1 MNTGMITYLKRRFS
15 SGDLQGELAD
25 KRMQEGLPSFL
36 RFGSTTQSGQSY
48 QQYQQQSSNI
58 QTTGQG
64 YSNQPQDFS
73 STGPANY
80 DMRYGSTAPTMA
92 EQFSSSQ
99 TATTTANHT
108 PGSVGRGRG
117 AYPSA
122 PTSPTRGMGL
132 GASLMGPMGSLTG
145 QISNTLMRS
154 FNTAASTAQ
163 NISGKMSS
171 KDHQKILLVIDDTQ
185 TDWCKYFRGKKL
197 MGDWEIK
204 VEQAQFSEISMTAY
218 SEQGCVV
225 SIYSD
230 QIRSKPLKS
239 FKPDFV
245 LIRQHPSDLKE
256 NWQPILTGLMY
267 GGTPCMNTLH
277 AIYNMKNRPWLFAH
291 LLMIRN
297 RLGKENFPLIS
308 QTYHTSHKEMVV
320 APAFPVIV
328 KVGVGHRGEGK
339 VKADTPFIYQ
349 DLVGLM
355 ISGQTYAT
363 TEPFIDANCDL
374 HVQKIGTNYKAFMRK
389 AISGNW
395 KSNTGSALLEKVPM
409 NDKFKI
415 WIDEVS
421 RLFGGLD
428 ICSIDA
434 LQSRS
439 GEYFIYEANG
449 SDMTLYGDSQE
460 TDRTEIAELV
470 MQRMQSITYSSSIP
484 KVPSLQTIGRTS
496 ETEKPVG
503 IGIGSATPAAQPS
516 IGPSAVHP
524 TYNPPFQQLPSQ
536 PYSQVHQSQ
545 PVNVQQSLQP
555 QVTQKYPPSTG
566 ITSNTNSLIGE
577 PIGSVSPAL
586 SKHSDPGFVTSFGSP
601 NSSLSSR
608 ADTPHQ
614 TSFSTPVTTAASRGH
629 STASENSDIG
639 YRSNIGGLSSMQN
652 TTHTNYSSH
661 TWDQSSSSG
670 LFSPSKIPP
679 MDSTTKPN
687 LMNQQPSAG
696 FDASDHTTGTKMM
709 SSPQQSF
716 GSSFSSNVPYSTEKL
731 GNDVSRKPTGQT
743 TSGLDRPNVPPR
755 QTSLRTGPSTED
767 TDDTMKNLRK
777 TFAGIFGDL

>member
-230 QIRSKPLKS
+230 QIRSKPLRS

-439 GEYFIYEANG
+439 GEYFIYEVI
-449 SDMTLYGDSQE
+449 TL
-460 TDRTEIAELV
+460 EIWN
-470 MQRMQSITYSSSIP
+470 INY
-484 KVPSLQTIGRTS
+484 TI
-496 ETEKPVG
+496 
-503 IGIGSATPAAQPS
+503 A
-516 IGPSAVHP
+516 
-524 TYNPPFQQLPSQ
+524 
-536 PYSQVHQSQ
+536 
-545 PVNVQQSLQP
+545 
-555 QVTQKYPPSTG
+555 
-566 ITSNTNSLIGE
+566 
-577 PIGSVSPAL
+577 
-586 SKHSDPGFVTSFGSP
+586 
-601 NSSLSSR
+601 
-608 ADTPHQ
+608 
-614 TSFSTPVTTAASRGH
+614 
-629 STASENSDIG
+629 
-639 YRSNIGGLSSMQN
+639 
-652 TTHTNYSSH
+652 
-661 TWDQSSSSG
+661 
-670 LFSPSKIPP
+670 
-679 MDSTTKPN
+679 
-687 LMNQQPSAG
+687 
-696 FDASDHTTGTKMM
+696 
-709 SSPQQSF
+709 
-716 GSSFSSNVPYSTEKL
+716 
-731 GNDVSRKPTGQT
+731 
-743 TSGLDRPNVPPR
+743 
-755 QTSLRTGPSTED
+755 
-767 TDDTMKNLRK
+767 
-777 TFAGIFGDL
+777 

>member
-1 MNTGMITYLKRRFS
+1 MITYLKRRFS

-36 RFGSTTQSGQSY
+36 RFGSTTQSGQPV
-48 QQYQQQSSNI
+48 QQYQQQSHNI
-58 QTTGQG
+58 QTTGQS
-64 YSNQPQDFS
+64 YSTQPQDFS
-73 STGPANY
+73 STRPSNQNI
-80 DMRYGSTAPTMA
+80 RYGMTSPSMA
-92 EQFSSSQ
+92 DHISGSQ
-99 TATTTANHT
+99 TASTEANHIA
-108 PGSVGRGRG
+108 GSVGRGRG

-122 PTSPTRGMGL
+122 PTSPTRNTGL
-132 GASLMGPMGSLTG
+132 GASLMGPMGNLTG
-145 QISNTLMRS
+145 QISNTLMRG
-154 FNTAASTAQ
+154 FNTAASTAH
-163 NISGKMSS
+163 NISEKISLRE
-171 KDHQKILLVIDDTQ
+171 HQKILLVIDDTQ

-197 MGDWEIK
+197 LGDWEIK
-204 VEQAQFSEISMTAY
+204 VEQAQFSEISLTAY

-225 SIYSD
+225 SIFHD
-230 QIRSKPLKS
+230 QIRSKPLKT

-245 LIRQHPSDLKE
+245 LIRQHPSDLNE
-256 NWQPILTGLMY
+256 DWQPILTGLMY

-277 AIYNMKNRPWLFAH
+277 AMYNMKNRPWLFAH

-320 APAFPVIV
+320 APAFPVVV

-339 VKADTPFIYQ
+339 IKADTPFIYQ
-349 DLVGLM
+349 DLISLM
-355 ISGQTYAT
+355 ISGHTYST

-409 NDKFKI
+409 NDKFKL

-434 LQSRS
+434 LQSKS

-460 TDRTEIAELV
+460 IDRTEIAELV
-470 MQRMQSITYSSSIP
+470 IQRMQSIAYSSSLP
-484 KVPSLQTIGRTS
+484 KAPSLQTISRTD
-496 ETEKPVG
+496 ETERPAG
-503 IGIGSATPAAQPS
+503 IVMGGSTSIPQTS
-516 IGPSAVHP
+516 IGAGVVHSTYISASQKPS
-524 TYNPPFQQLPSQ
+524 SQ
-536 PYSQVHQSQ
+536 PYSQMHQSQ
-545 PVNVQQSLQP
+545 PTKIQQVLQP
-555 QVTQKYPPSTG
+555 QVTQKYSPVTG
-566 ITSNTNSLIGE
+566 GISNTNSLIGE

-586 SKHSDPGFVTSFGSP
+586 SKHSDAGFAASFGSP
-601 NSSLSSR
+601 TSSLSSR
-608 ADTPHQ
+608 ADTPQQ
-614 TSFSTPVTTAASRGH
+614 TAFSTPITTPVCRGY
-629 STASENSDIG
+629 STTMENSDSG
-639 YRSNIGGLSSMQN
+639 YRPSTGGLPNTQN
-652 TTHTNYSSH
+652 TTDINYSSH
-661 TWDQSSSSG
+661 TWNQSSSSG
-670 LFSPSKIPP
+670 IFSPSKMPP

-687 LMNQQPSAG
+687 IMNQQPPTG
-696 FDASDHTTGTKMM
+696 FDTSDRTTGTKFM
-709 SSPQQSF
+709 SSAQQSF
-716 GSSFSSNVPYSTEKL
+716 GSSFSTNVSYSAEK
-731 GNDVSRKPTGQT
+731 VSSDINRKPMGQT
-743 TSGLDRPNVPPR
+743 FSGPDRPDVPPR

>member
-36 RFGSTTQSGQSY
+36 RFGSSTQSGQSH
-48 QQYQQQSSNI
+48 QQYHQQSSNI
-58 QTTGQG
+58 QTTEHS

-99 TATTTANHT
+99 TATTAANHI

-163 NISGKMSS
+163 NISGKISS
-171 KDHQKILLVIDDTQ
+171 KEHQKILLVIDDTQ

-204 VEQAQFSEISMTAY
+204 VEQAQFSEISLTAY

-225 SIYSD
+225 SIYPD

-245 LIRQHPSDLKE
+245 LVRQHPSDLKE

-308 QTYHTSHKEMVV
+308 QTYHTSYKEMAV

-349 DLVGLM
+349 DLVSLM

-409 NDKFKI
+409 NDKFKL

-460 TDRTEIAELV
+460 SDRTEIAELV
-470 MQRMQSITYSSSIP
+470 IQRMQSITYSSSIP

-496 ETEKPVG
+496 ETERPVG
-503 IGIGSATPAAQPS
+503 IGVGNATPLAQPS
-516 IGPSAVHP
+516 IGHSAVHP
-524 TYNPPFQQLPSQ
+524 AFNPPSQQLSSQ

-545 PVNVQQSLQP
+545 PTNAQQILQP
-555 QVTQKYPPSTG
+555 QSTQKYPPSTG
-566 ITSNTNSLIGE
+566 ITSNTSSLIGE
-577 PIGSVSPAL
+577 PMGSVSPAL
-586 SKHSDPGFVTSFGSP
+586 SKHSDPGFVTSFGSST
-601 NSSLSSR
+601 SSLSSR

-614 TSFSTPVTTAASRGH
+614 TTFSTPATTAASRGY
-629 STASENSDIG
+629 STTSENPDIG
-639 YRSNIGGLSSMQN
+639 YRSNIGGLSSVQN

-661 TWDQSSSSG
+661 TWNQSSSSG

-687 LMNQQPSAG
+687 LMNQQPSTG
-696 FDASDHTTGTKMM
+696 FDASDHTTGTKII

-731 GNDVSRKPTGQT
+731 GNDVSRKPTSQT
-743 TSGLDRPNVPPR
+743 TSGPDRPDVPPR

>member
-1 MNTGMITYLKRRFS
+1 MITYLKRRFS

-92 EQFSSSQ
+92 EQFSNSQ
-99 TATTTANHT
+99 TVTTIANHT
-108 PGSVGRGRG
+108 PVSVGRGRG

-122 PTSPTRGMGL
+122 PTSPTRSMGL

-409 NDKFKI
+409 NDKFKL

-470 MQRMQSITYSSSIP
+470 VQRMQSITYSSSIP
-484 KVPSLQTIGRTS
+484 KVPSLQAIGRTS
-496 ETEKPVG
+496 ETERPVG

-516 IGPSAVHP
+516 IGASAVHSA
-524 TYNPPFQQLPSQ
+524 YNPPFQQLSSQ

-566 ITSNTNSLIGE
+566 VTSNTNSLIGE

-601 NSSLSSR
+601 TSSLSSR

-614 TSFSTPVTTAASRGH
+614 TSFSAPATTTASRGH
-629 STASENSDIG
+629 STASENSDTG

-687 LMNQQPSAG
+687 LVNQQPSTG
-696 FDASDHTTGTKMM
+696 FDAFDHTSGTKMM

-743 TSGLDRPNVPPR
+743 TSGPDRPNVPPR
-755 QTSLRTGPSTED
+755 QTSLRTGPNTED